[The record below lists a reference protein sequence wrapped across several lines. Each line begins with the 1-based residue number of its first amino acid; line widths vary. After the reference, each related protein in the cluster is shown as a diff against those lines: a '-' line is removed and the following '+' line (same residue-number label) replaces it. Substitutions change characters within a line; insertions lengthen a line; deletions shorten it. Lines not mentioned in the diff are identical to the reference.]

1 MCTFVTL
8 FLPTSFAHVE
18 AAAIMERS
26 GRRLFAQ
33 DSPSL
38 QAAVGPGWQLWLSAA
53 HCDCGT
59 AVASSRAER
68 EWKADAERW
77 RKKGWSEAK
86 IARAL
91 AEQRA
96 RHEQDQQ
103 VRRDEALGD
112 AGQWLQRIDA
122 LLAGGAARIGLLV
135 RDYDGSVGA
144 RQPKPPE
151 RHWPRARLAAAD
163 LLALEPGTLHWIERG

>member
-1 MCTFVTL
+1 MCTFITL
-8 FLPTSFAHVE
+8 FLPTSLAHVD

-26 GRRLFAQ
+26 GRCLFAQ

-38 QAAVGPGWQLWLSAA
+38 QAAVGSGWQPWLSAA

-59 AVASSRAER
+59 ALASARAEP
-68 EWKADAERW
+68 EWKGDADRW

-91 AEQRA
+91 AEQLA
-96 RHEQDQQ
+96 RHAQDQQ
-103 VRRDEALGD
+103 LRRDKALGD

-122 LLAGGAARIGLLV
+122 LLQSGAARIGLLV
-135 RDYDGSVGA
+135 RDYDGAVGA
-144 RQPKPPE
+144 RQPVPPE
-151 RHWPRARLAAAD
+151 RHWSRGQLAAAD
-163 LLALEPGTLHWIERG
+163 LLALAPGTLHWIERG

>member
-1 MCTFVTL
+1 MCTFITV
-8 FLPTSFAHVE
+8 FLPSTLDHE
-18 AAAIMERS
+18 AAAAVFHRS

-38 QAAVGPGWQLWLSAA
+38 QAAVGPGWQPWLSAV

-59 AVASSRAER
+59 ALASSRAER
-68 EWKADAERW
+68 EWKGDAERW

-103 VRRDEALGD
+103 ERRNEALSD

-122 LLAGGAARIGLLV
+122 LLQAGAARIGLLV

-151 RHWPRARLAAAD
+151 RHWPRAHLAASV
-163 LLALEPGTLHWIERG
+163 LLAFEPGTLHWIERG

>member
-8 FLPTSFAHVE
+8 FLPTSFSHVE
-18 AAAIMERS
+18 AAAIMQRS
-26 GRRLFAQ
+26 GRRLFVQ

-38 QAAVGPGWQLWLSAA
+38 QAAVGPGWQPWLSAG

-59 AVASSRAER
+59 ALASAHVAAA
-68 EWKADAERW
+68 WNADAERW

-91 AEQRA
+91 AEQLA
-96 RHEQDQQ
+96 RHEQEQQ
-103 VRRDEALGD
+103 VRRDEALRD

-122 LLAGGAARIGLLV
+122 LLQAGAARIGLLV
-135 RDYDGSVGA
+135 RDYDGAVST

-151 RHWPRARLAAAD
+151 RGWSRASLEAAD
-163 LLALEPGTLHWIERG
+163 LLAFAPGTLHWIERG

>member
-8 FLPTSFAHVE
+8 FLPTSFAHVK
-18 AAAIMERS
+18 AATIMERS
-26 GRRLFAQ
+26 GRRLFVQ

-38 QAAVGPGWQLWLSAA
+38 QAAVGPGWQPWLSAA

-59 AVASSRAER
+59 ALASAQAEP
-68 EWKADAERW
+68 EWQGDAERW

-112 AGQWLQRIDA
+112 AGQWLQRIDG

-144 RQPKPPE
+144 PQSKPPE
-151 RHWPRARLAAAD
+151 RHWSRDQLDAAD
-163 LLALEPGTLHWIERG
+163 LLAFAPGTLHWIERG